1 MFFCFTGYIVFS
13 GVRRSNGVQGLRVII
28 QSDRAPDYVEKR
40 VEAFLNSMDVS
51 YVMKICHIM
60 IYSFNNTCIDKM
72 DRQNYLFMKMADGHI
87 RVWQYRNTPQFMKE
101 TLRL

>member
-40 VEAFLNSMDVS
+40 VEAFLNNMDVS
-51 YVMKICHIM
+51 YSMERCLII
-60 IYSFNNTCIDKM
+60 IYSFNNTCNNEM
-72 DRQNYLFMKMADGHI
+72 DRQNYLIMKMTI
-87 RVWQYRNTPQFMKE
+87 YY
-101 TLRL
+101 